1 MEEARKITG
10 KDADRLSVAHEVHST
25 LHFQNEAHFANASGF
40 VQNGS
45 PLSRFCSR
53 RMANGQTRLMLS

>member
-25 LHFQNEAHFANASGF
+25 LHFQNEAHFANAS
-40 VQNGS
+40 
-45 PLSRFCSR
+45 RFCSKR
-53 RMANGQTRLMLS
+53 ASTFPVLFKTHG